1 MVRRQTSNTTKK
13 IDVYRRLK
21 DSIQFLDL
29 KPGSPIN
36 EAELVLKMGVSRT
49 PIREALIRLS
59 DELLVEIYPQ
69 RGTYVSKIDLAL
81 VKEMAYMRHVLEQD
95 ICLDLCKRK
104 VDISKLVDMNLHSMD
119 YAVKNQ
125 DIVGYVKL
133 DDEFHR
139 LLFSYDKHEVIWDVI
154 SNMRSHY
161 VRVLML
167 DMGLPN
173 SLEESYRDH
182 QMIVECIRN
191 GNEEGL
197 LNILN
202 THHDH
207 SNMKR
212 EEQIKR
218 KYSEYFIEL

>member
-1 MVRRQTSNTTKK
+1 MVRRQISNTTKK
-13 IDVYRRLK
+13 IDVYRQLK
-21 DSIQFLDL
+21 DSIQFLEL

-36 EAELVLKMGVSRT
+36 EADLVLKMGISRT

-81 VKEMAYMRHVLEQD
+81 VKEMAYMRHVLEKD

-104 VDISKLVDMNLHSMD
+104 VDVSKLVDLNLHSMD
-119 YAVKNQ
+119 FAVKKQ

-139 LLFSYDKHEVIWDVI
+139 LLFSYDKHEAIWDVI
-154 SNMRSHY
+154 AGMRSHY
-161 VRVLML
+161 IRVLML

-182 QMIVECIRN
+182 QMIVECIKD
-191 GNEEGL
+191 GNAEGL
-197 LNILN
+197 LDILN

-212 EEQIKR
+212 EEQIK
-218 KYSEYFIEL
+218 KTYSEYF